1 MLSSGSLLPL
11 STHDAML
18 QCEEPQFAENLDFA
32 SKGDQGSPI
41 RSVSPGVYRNVTG
54 RQFMYYIY
62 NIL

>member
-41 RSVSPGVYRNVTG
+41 RSVSPGVYR
-54 RQFMYYIY
+54 M
-62 NIL
+62 